1 MIVERGKTLGKAATY
16 VLNPQSSIM
25 EMKKN
30 KNEPNPLT
38 DSKEYGDFL
47 NQEVRARK
55 VKK

>member
-16 VLNPQSSIM
+16 VLNPQSSLM

>member
-1 MIVERGKTLGKAATY
+1 
-16 VLNPQSSIM
+16 M